1 MSDTRKTGDSAET
14 ETTTDRRSF
23 LGGVLT
29 AAAAGAGAAMAA
41 GTAGAAQP
49 PTPPAGPPS
58 GSPPQGGRPPGGGPP
73 QNDMQQRLAPPA
85 RGPQLFRVE
94 QDIRFCEV
102 DGKVP
107 TDLAG
112 GFYRT
117 GPDAQFPLRQGNI
130 PFDGEGHVSLFRFEN
145 GNVHYKS

>member
-1 MSDTRKTGDSAET
+1 MMSDQRNTGPSADT
-14 ETTTDRRSF
+14 ESATDRRAF
-23 LGGVLT
+23 LGGVITAGATALA
-29 AAAAGAGAAMAA
+29 AAAAGA
-41 GTAGAAQP
+41 AQP
-49 PTPPAGPPS
+49 ATPSPPAGPPS

-73 QNDMQQRLAPPA
+73 QNDMQQRMAPPS

-94 QDIRFCEV
+94 QDIAFCEV

-112 GFYRT
+112 AFYRT

-130 PFDGEGHVSLFRFEN
+130 PSTA
-145 GNVHYKS
+145 KAT